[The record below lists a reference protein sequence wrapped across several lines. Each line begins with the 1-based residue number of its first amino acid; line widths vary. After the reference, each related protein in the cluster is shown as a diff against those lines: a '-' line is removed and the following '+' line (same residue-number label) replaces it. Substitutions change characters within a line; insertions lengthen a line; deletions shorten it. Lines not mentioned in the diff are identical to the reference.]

1 MSFTKVY
8 LVEFSVLKLS
18 YTKHFKKSISFS
30 ILNLVLFVNILLI
43 FKNICFIIQSMK
55 KLVVSKKY
63 NNKKLDK
70 FLKDNILNLSNN
82 LFYKT
87 LRKKDIKINGK
98 RVSENVTVFEG
109 DEILV
114 YIADNLLESS
124 LDIIYEDNNILVIN
138 KPSNIE
144 VTGKN
149 SLTDVVSKLYS
160 SCEFSPM
167 PCHRL
172 DRNTSGLIL
181 FAKNKQ
187 ALDILLEKFKHHEI
201 GKHYLALVYG
211 IPKKKN
217 QKLISYLFKDS
228 SKSLVYISNVP
239 KKGYQ
244 KIITSYSLIRSFD
257 NNTSLLDV
265 EIETGR
271 THQIRAHLAHIGL
284 PIVGDGKYGINEVN
298 KKFNAKT
305 QKLVSYK
312 LIFRF
317 EGDSGI
323 LEYLNQM
330 SFELKN
336 IKETNI

>member
-1 MSFTKVY
+1 
-8 LVEFSVLKLS
+8 
-18 YTKHFKKSISFS
+18 
-30 ILNLVLFVNILLI
+30 
-43 FKNICFIIQSMK
+43 MK
-55 KLVVSKKY
+55 KLVVNKKY
-63 NNKKLDK
+63 DNKKLDK
-70 FLKDNILNLSNN
+70 FLKDNISTLSNN

-98 RVSENVTVFEG
+98 RVSENVTVFEN

-114 YIADNLLESS
+114 YIPDYLLENKLN
-124 LDIIYEDNNILVIN
+124 LDIIYEDNNILLIN

-144 VTGKN
+144 VTGQD
-149 SLTDVVSKLYS
+149 SLTEVVHKLYS
-160 SCEFSPM
+160 SCEFKPM

-181 FAKNKQ
+181 FAKNTQ
-187 ALDILLEKFKHHEI
+187 ALEILLDKFKHHEI
-201 GKHYLALVYG
+201 EKHYLALVYG
-211 IPKKKN
+211 IPQKKN
-217 QKLISYLFKDS
+217 ERLISYLFKDS
-228 SKSLVYISNVP
+228 SKSFVYISDVP

-244 KIITSYSLIRSFD
+244 KIITSYSLIESFD
-257 NNTSLLDV
+257 NNTSLLDI

-284 PIVGDGKYGINEVN
+284 PIIGDGKYGINEVN
-298 KKFNAKT
+298 KKFKVKA

-317 EGDSGI
+317 EHDSKI
-323 LEYLNQM
+323 LEYLNRK

-336 IKETNI
+336 KNI

>member
-1 MSFTKVY
+1 
-8 LVEFSVLKLS
+8 
-18 YTKHFKKSISFS
+18 
-30 ILNLVLFVNILLI
+30 
-43 FKNICFIIQSMK
+43 MK
-55 KLVVSKKY
+55 KLVVNKKY
-63 NNKKLDK
+63 DNKKLDK
-70 FLKDNILNLSNN
+70 FLKDNISTLSNN

-98 RVSENVTVFEG
+98 RVSENVTVFEN

-114 YIADNLLESS
+114 YIPDNLLENKLN
-124 LDIIYEDNNILVIN
+124 LDIIYEDNNILLIN

-144 VTGKN
+144 VTGQD
-149 SLTDVVSKLYS
+149 SLTEVVHKLYS
-160 SCEFSPM
+160 SCEFKPM

-181 FAKNKQ
+181 FAKNTQ
-187 ALDILLEKFKHHEI
+187 ALEILLDKFKHHEI
-201 GKHYLALVYG
+201 EKHYLALVYG
-211 IPKKKN
+211 IPQKKN
-217 QKLISYLFKDS
+217 ERLISYLFKDS
-228 SKSLVYISNVP
+228 SKSFVYISDVP

-244 KIITSYSLIRSFD
+244 KIITSYSLIESFD
-257 NNTSLLDV
+257 NNTSLLDI

-284 PIVGDGKYGINEVN
+284 PIIGDGKYGINEVN
-298 KKFNAKT
+298 KKFKVKA

-317 EGDSGI
+317 ESNSGI
-323 LEYLNQM
+323 LEYLNGK

-336 IKETNI
+336 KNI

>member
-1 MSFTKVY
+1 
-8 LVEFSVLKLS
+8 
-18 YTKHFKKSISFS
+18 
-30 ILNLVLFVNILLI
+30 
-43 FKNICFIIQSMK
+43 MK
-55 KLVVSKKY
+55 KLVVNKKY
-63 NNKKLDK
+63 DNKKLDK
-70 FLKDNILNLSNN
+70 FLKDNISTLSNN

-98 RVSENVTVFEG
+98 RVSENVTVFEN

-114 YIADNLLESS
+114 YISDDLLENKLN
-124 LDIIYEDNNILVIN
+124 LDIIYEDNNILLIN

-144 VTGKN
+144 VTGLD
-149 SLTDVVSKLYS
+149 SLTEVVHKLYS
-160 SCEFSPM
+160 SCEFKPM

-181 FAKNKQ
+181 FAKNTQ
-187 ALDILLEKFKHHEI
+187 ALEILLDKFKHHEI
-201 GKHYLALVYG
+201 EKHYLALVYG
-211 IPKKKN
+211 IPQKKN
-217 QKLISYLFKDS
+217 ERLISYLFKDS
-228 SKSLVYISNVP
+228 SKSFVYISDVP

-244 KIITSYSLIRSFD
+244 KIITSYSLIESFD
-257 NNTSLLDV
+257 NNTSLLDI

-284 PIVGDGKYGINEVN
+284 PIIGDGKYGINEIN
-298 KKFNAKT
+298 KRFKVKA

-317 EGDSGI
+317 EHDSKI
-323 LEYLNQM
+323 LEYLNRK

-336 IKETNI
+336 KNI

>member
-1 MSFTKVY
+1 
-8 LVEFSVLKLS
+8 
-18 YTKHFKKSISFS
+18 
-30 ILNLVLFVNILLI
+30 
-43 FKNICFIIQSMK
+43 MK
-55 KLVVSKKY
+55 KLVVNKKY
-63 NNKKLDK
+63 DNKKLDK
-70 FLKDNILNLSNN
+70 FLKDNISTLSNN

-98 RVSENVTVFEG
+98 RVSENVTVFEN

-114 YIADNLLESS
+114 YIPDYLLENKLT
-124 LDIIYEDNNILVIN
+124 LDIIYEDNNILLIN

-144 VTGKN
+144 VTGQD
-149 SLTDVVSKLYS
+149 SLTEVVHKLYS
-160 SCEFSPM
+160 SCEFKPM

-181 FAKNKQ
+181 FAKNAQ
-187 ALDILLEKFKHHEI
+187 ALEILLDKFKHHEI
-201 GKHYLALVYG
+201 EKHYLALVYG
-211 IPKKKN
+211 IPQKKN
-217 QKLISYLFKDS
+217 ERLISYLFKDS
-228 SKSLVYISNVP
+228 SKSFVYISDVP

-244 KIITSYSLIRSFD
+244 KIITSYSLIESFD
-257 NNTSLLDV
+257 NNTSLLDI

-284 PIVGDGKYGINEVN
+284 PIIGDGKYGINEIN
-298 KKFNAKT
+298 KKFKVKA

-317 EGDSGI
+317 EHDSKI
-323 LEYLNQM
+323 LEYLNRK

-336 IKETNI
+336 KNI